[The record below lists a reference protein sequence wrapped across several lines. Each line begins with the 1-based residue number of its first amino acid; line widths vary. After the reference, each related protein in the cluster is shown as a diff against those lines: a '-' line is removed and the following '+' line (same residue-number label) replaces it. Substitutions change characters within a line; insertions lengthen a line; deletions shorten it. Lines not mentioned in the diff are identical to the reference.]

1 MVLLVQLTS
10 RIAYVQST
18 REHGIS
24 GTLLAICEF
33 TGTLYLI
40 LVQCTSELVTR
51 AGNMTRV

>member
-10 RIAYVQST
+10 RIACVQST
-18 REHGIS
+18 REHGTS

-40 LVQCTSELVTR
+40 LVQCNSELVTR